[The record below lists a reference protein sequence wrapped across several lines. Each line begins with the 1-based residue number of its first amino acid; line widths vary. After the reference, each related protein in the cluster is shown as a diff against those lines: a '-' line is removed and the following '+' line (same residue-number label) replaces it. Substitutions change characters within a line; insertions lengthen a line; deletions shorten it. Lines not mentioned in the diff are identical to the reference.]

1 MTSFIVPI
9 SFYNFPVKIDA
20 SVQFKRT
27 KHDIVLCKK
36 ACSMQRKSRYSLG
49 NLRCFFRILDIRI
62 SHWCSPTTEGA
73 EFWIIC
79 KQLAFLS
86 NFSCLQVTQKKRPW
100 CSAAAYVT
108 ARYQLISFSYSR
120 ALIRL
125 TTLTDFGCSNIWST
139 LFLQL
144 YLIFVG
150 S

>member
-86 NFSCLQVTQKKRPW
+86 SFSCLQVIQIKQPR
-100 CSAAAYVT
+100 CSASAFVT
-108 ARYQLISFSYSR
+108 AGLFSKSVFRYCKVSFYP
-120 ALIRL
+120 L
-125 TTLTDFGCSNIWST
+125 NIDIL
-139 LFLQL
+139 LFLQEIYTVMPL
-144 YLIFVG
+144 AGGQGGL
-150 S
+150 